1 MWCGPVCDGD
11 LAQTQAFIAAAQM
24 TDFQSP
30 KYQCDTD
37 PGVLRRSG
45 GRVYGF
51 LYIDFEQLDW
61 VNALARSVVQGDAI
75 TFHVPQSCYISRF
88 STSLLTNE

>member
-1 MWCGPVCDGD
+1 MAAFSTIVLGAFTIPVCDVSSAISSNFQGKQYILQPYNSDNSRLIWCGSVCDGD

-45 GRVYGF
+45 G
-51 LYIDFEQLDW
+51 
-61 VNALARSVVQGDAI
+61 
-75 TFHVPQSCYISRF
+75 
-88 STSLLTNE
+88 